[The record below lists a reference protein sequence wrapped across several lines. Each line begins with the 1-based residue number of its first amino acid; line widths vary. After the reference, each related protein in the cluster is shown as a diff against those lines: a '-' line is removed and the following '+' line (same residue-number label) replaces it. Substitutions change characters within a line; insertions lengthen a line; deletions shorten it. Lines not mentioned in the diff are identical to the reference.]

1 MTCLLPG
8 IADVQDKVHHLVHGD
23 GSIVVGVGQPKD
35 GGRHAPVA
43 EDLVEG
49 GGCDGIILADQ
60 IGDGLEKFDD
70 VDAVL
75 AAAEAAAAAC
85 AAAIAASEKF
95 TTVILN

>member
-35 GGRHAPVA
+35 GGRHTPVT
-43 EDLVEG
+43 EDLVERSRR
-49 GGCDGIILADQ
+49 DGVVLADK
-60 IGDGLEKFDD
+60 IGDGLEEFDD

-75 AAAEAAAAAC
+75 TAAP
-85 AAAIAASEKF
+85 EKF
-95 TTVILN
+95 TTVILKVKKTK